1 MIQLPWSCCLLSKL
15 PDRFRPI
22 QGEESWPRQPGVLW
36 MHGQRN
42 FEDTWWVVPTMFV
55 CVICVKVSFFCS
67 PTMLWSRKWQ
77 WKMTICIVGFLV
89 MMLIAVLV
97 RLSDGPGRGLKCFGQ
112 VQVRVLCLAFPWKVF
127 GLKWRTLVFVGRH
140 NMPSTSF
147 VHALNCAPRK
157 ASATSRKGR
166 ITGSNRPFSTSKLQL
181 ENHPMFFQIADFNL
195 RCVISE
201 SFVIRPISERCWICD
216 QVVPS
221 SCWKLPPVWRGLL
234 GWEDGHR
241 KELQNPQDYRRIKDW
256 IQHDVS
262 PAGASS
268 FWSYLVLHYDELI
281 YILIWFYVNLC
292 YIFR

>member
-55 CVICVKVSFFCS
+55 CVICVQVSFFCS

-140 NMPSTSF
+140 NMPSTNF

-181 ENHPMFFQIADFNL
+181 ENHPMFFPNCGLQFKMCHFWDFCHKANQWEML
-195 RCVISE
+195 AMWPGRA
-201 SFVIRPISERCWICD
+201 
-216 QVVPS
+216 
-221 SCWKLPPVWRGLL
+221 VWRSLL
-234 GWEDGHR
+234 GWGPKTATEGSR
-241 KELQNPQDYRRIKDW
+241 

-268 FWSYLVLHYDELI
+268 ILILSSAAVWWINI
-281 YILIWFYVNLC
+281 YIYIDINMVLC
-292 YIFR
+292 